1 MKSTYTNRC
10 LMLILPVVFVACEDQ
25 DKPDGGGNKVI
36 FEEPVLPVDPV
47 KVEDVM
53 KGVGG
58 DWASDDKLVYLSIK
72 NNRFSFT
79 VAPQAQP
86 WLIELDNLLVS
97 LDEHMTFERC
107 DVVYDLSWTFAEPG
121 RIRLTAKG
129 VGWNEVKGVSLAK
142 E

>member
-1 MKSTYTNRC
+1 MKSAFTNRC
-10 LMLILPVVFVACEDQ
+10 LMLLFPVVFLACEDQ
-25 DKPDGGGNKVI
+25 DKPDGGSNDVI

-53 KGVGG
+53 KGVAG
-58 DWASDDKLVYLSIK
+58 DWASDDKWVHLNVK

-86 WLIELDNLLVS
+86 WLIELDNLVVS
-97 LDEHMTFERC
+97 LDEHMTFERG
-107 DVVYDLSWTFAEPG
+107 DVVYDLYWVFEEPE

-129 VGWNEVKGVSLAK
+129 DGWDEVKGVSLAK